1 MDTIHFPDTRLVR
14 VGHRITQVAT
24 FISNQEGDPLQLSI
38 EAQKLLQNIVWA
50 TIASPPSE
58 TTVEL
63 NHDEFHLTITQRPW
77 MLKEKY
83 DIQID
88 GEVIEPTPLKLWFS
102 LSGPSSSSS
111 SRTQR
116 ALIRFSEKAER
127 DFRPLG
133 IVPVIGSLDDLDL
146 LTQEA
151 ANTDVF
157 LHFAD
162 ADHYPV
168 IKVIFKGLLHRPR
181 LDGGR
186 NEAVYYDNYVTQ
198 LNALGPT
205 QYHRDVDLEITSPE
219 LVGKIDTYIVAPPTI
234 WGTGTGTGN
243 HNSIQILHHVECSLK
258 HGKALQ
264 IGKVLN
270 IWGKL
275 TLQGSDDGDSSASAN
290 RKPLP
295 KNEDTYYFIEDGK
308 FTYGEVA
315 KS

>member
-133 IVPVIGSLDDLDL
+133 ITQTIILSSRLFSRVSCIVPALM
-146 LTQEA
+146 
-151 ANTDVF
+151 
-157 LHFAD
+157 AD
-162 ADHYPV
+162 ESILIHTSGTGV
-168 IKVIFKGLLHRPR
+168 L
-181 LDGGR
+181 LDGAKGAFAS
-186 NEAVYYDNYVTQ
+186 EAVYYDNYVTQ

-270 IWGKL
+270 IWGK
-275 TLQGSDDGDSSASAN
+275 GSDDGDSSASAN